1 MVLTGKQCE
10 QHLTTN
16 GMGKCAQVGY
26 DLTVKSIKKYLSG
39 GCVSLDKT
47 TPAGLYAISCV
58 DNKYILSPGMY
69 SLTFHQGCKIPSN
82 VKASIVHRSSILR
95 CGGLITSGVYDP
107 GFEVEEMG
115 AVLVVFQE
123 LIIEKD
129 ARVAQIVMEQ
139 CNDVAEE
146 DLYRGQWQKNKD
158 VK

>member
-39 GCVSLDKT
+39 GYVGLDKT
-47 TPAGLYAISCV
+47 TPAGLYAVSCV
-58 DNKYILSPGMY
+58 DNKYILSPGIY

-82 VKASIVHRSSILR
+82 IKASIVHRSSVLR

-107 GFEVEEMG
+107 GFEVDEMG
-115 AVLVVFQE
+115 AILIVYRE
-123 LIIEKD
+123 LTVEKD
-129 ARVAQIVMEQ
+129 ARVAQIVMEE
-139 CNDVAEE
+139 CYEVDE
-146 DLYRGQWQKNKD
+146 LYNGQWQKEKD